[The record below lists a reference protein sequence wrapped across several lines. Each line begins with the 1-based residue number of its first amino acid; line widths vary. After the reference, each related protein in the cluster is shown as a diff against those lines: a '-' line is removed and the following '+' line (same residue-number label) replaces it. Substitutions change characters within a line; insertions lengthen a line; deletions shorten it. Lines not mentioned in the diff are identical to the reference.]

1 MRYASHTAESP
12 TRFSILQFDSLKSGM
27 QHKFLRGLIFPLQIT
42 VSWEHTASCV
52 VKVNIDELRD
62 GVQWLLNM
70 IPCWLFWSFILDSF
84 FFIVFFRF
92 NYL

>member
-62 GVQWLLNM
+62 GVQWVIKYDSLLVVLV
-70 IPCWLFWSFILDSF
+70 IHSGF
-84 FFIVFFRF
+84 FFLYCLLSI
-92 NYL
+92 